1 MRLGVEIIGVVGGL
15 IIILTAMVV
24 SIRLLR
30 QPKRPY
36 LGDPEPQER
45 RWFRDTM
52 FFWMS
57 GPRS

>member
-1 MRLGVEIIGVVGGL
+1 MEIIGAVGGL
-15 IIILTAMVV
+15 IVVVTAMVV

-30 QPKRPY
+30 RPKYRY

>member
-1 MRLGVEIIGVVGGL
+1 MEIIGAVGGL
-15 IIILTAMVV
+15 IIIVTAMVV

-30 QPKRPY
+30 QPKHPY
-36 LGDPEPQER
+36 LGNPEPQER